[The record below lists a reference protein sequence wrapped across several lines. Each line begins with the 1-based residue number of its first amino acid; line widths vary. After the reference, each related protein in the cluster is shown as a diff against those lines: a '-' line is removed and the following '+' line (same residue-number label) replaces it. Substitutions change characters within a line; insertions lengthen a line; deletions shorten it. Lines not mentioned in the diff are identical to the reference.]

1 MSKPKPSILEGEK
14 KSMEK
19 EVITFEGIT
28 INHVTKKEPTKS
40 CETRNYR
47 RYQG

>member
-1 MSKPKPSILEGEK
+1 
-14 KSMEK
+14 MEK

-40 CETRNYR
+40 CEKRNYR